1 MEIFT
6 SYNNI
11 ISPLGFNT
19 EENYSAVSANK
30 LGVKKINFGKLN
42 DLFCLSVISPEAVN
56 EASSQINNSHLF
68 TKLEKLSIISIQNVL
83 NKSGVS
89 LTDKKTTL
97 IYSTTKGNIDLFEP
111 SSPNLISKKRM
122 YLSEM
127 AGEIGNYF
135 AAVNKPLVVSN
146 ACISGL
152 LSIITAKRFINSGK
166 FENIIVCGGD
176 LVSEFTVSGFKSF
189 NALSVNPCKP
199 FDAKRDGIN
208 LGEAV
213 ATILITKNKNL
224 KTNSSMNIVNGAS
237 ANDAN
242 HISGPSRAGDGL
254 YKAIQNTFK
263 NNSGIKI
270 DFISAHG
277 TATPYNDEM
286 ESVAF
291 ERAAL
296 NEIPINSLKGYYG
309 HTLGAAGVLETIL
322 SIESAFNNKLIKS
335 AGFEISGV
343 SGKINVVNE
352 NKTQNVNAIL
362 KTASGFGGCNAA
374 ALFVK

>member
-6 SYNNI
+6 SYHHI
-11 ISPLGFNT
+11 ISPLGFNS
-19 EENYSAVSANK
+19 EENYSAVLANK

-42 DLFCLSVISPEAVN
+42 NLFCLSVFSEENLNTV
-56 EASSQINNSHLF
+56 SQEINNSHLF
-68 TKLEKLSIISIQNVL
+68 TKLEKLSIFSIQQVL
-83 NKSGVS
+83 NKSAVS
-89 LTDKKTTL
+89 LTDKKTLL
-97 IYSTTKGNIDLFEP
+97 IYSTTKGNIDLFENQL
-111 SSPNLISKKRM
+111 PNLISKKRM
-122 YLSEM
+122 YLSTM
-127 AGEIGNYF
+127 ANEIGNYF
-135 AAVNKPLVVSN
+135 GAVNKPLVVSN

-152 LSIITAKRFINSGK
+152 LSIIIAKRFISSGQ
-166 FENIIVCGGD
+166 FDNVIVCGGD

-242 HISGPSRAGDGL
+242 HISGPSRNADGL
-254 YKAIQNTFK
+254 VQAIQNTLK
-263 NNSGIKI
+263 NNSEIKI
-270 DFISAHG
+270 DFINAHG

-296 NEIPINSLKGYYG
+296 SEIPANSFKCYYG

-322 SIESAFNNKLIKS
+322 SIEAARHGQIIKS
-335 AGFEISGV
+335 AGFETSGV
-343 SGKINVVNE
+343 SGKMNVVKE
-352 NKTQNVNAIL
+352 YKTQTINSIL

-374 ALFVK
+374 ALFVR